1 VKATHFEFRYR
12 LWIGLVI
19 YVLGF
24 WSPWLRYGKFAAP
37 AATTWLELAFQ
48 LGRVIPLSAASLTIT
63 IAAIVLLGSGAALR
77 VWGSAYLGPS
87 IVTSGSMHANTVLAA
102 GPYRHLR
109 NPLYLGS
116 YLSQL
121 AVAILM
127 PPTGSIFFVI
137 ACFVQIIRL
146 ILGEE
151 AYLTKQQGAPYLE
164 YKTRVPR
171 LLPALTPRVP
181 ASTAVPHWGIAVVSE
196 IFYEA
201 CTVSFLALAWRYN
214 AFLLMQAVV
223 VCFGLSLVVRALF
236 VKKAA

>member
-1 VKATHFEFRYR
+1 
-12 LWIGLVI
+12 
-19 YVLGF
+19 
-24 WSPWLRYGKFAAP
+24 
-37 AATTWLELAFQ
+37 
-48 LGRVIPLSAASLTIT
+48 
-63 IAAIVLLGSGAALR
+63 
-77 VWGSAYLGPS
+77 
-87 IVTSGSMHANTVLAA
+87 VLAA
-102 GPYRHLR
+102 GPYRYLR

-116 YLSQL
+116 YFTQL

-151 AYLTKQQGAPYLE
+151 AHLSAKQGAPYLE
-164 YKTRVPR
+164 YKARVPR

-181 ASTAVPHWGIAVVSE
+181 ASTAVPDWGIAVVSE

-223 VCFGLSLVVRALF
+223 VCFGLSLVIRSLF